1 MMGFHLW
8 FSLNPSSL
16 LKLFQFSYIC
26 QLVDQSVFVG

>member
-8 FSLNPSSL
+8 FGLNLSSL

-26 QLVDQSVFVG
+26 QIVDQPVFVG